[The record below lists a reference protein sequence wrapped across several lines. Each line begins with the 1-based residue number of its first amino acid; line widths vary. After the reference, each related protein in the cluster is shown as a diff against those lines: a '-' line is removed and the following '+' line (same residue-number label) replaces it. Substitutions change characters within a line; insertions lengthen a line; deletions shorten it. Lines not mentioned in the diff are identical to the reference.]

1 MMHFFYNLYFVH
13 LVERRILDFFKF
25 IKFYKFL
32 VFILRNNIKGGVA
45 LRTLCNLYFLP
56 TGVSRYTREAY

>member
-1 MMHFFYNLYFVH
+1 MHFFYNLYFVH

-32 VFILRNNIKGGVA
+32 VFILRNNIKGC
-45 LRTLCNLYFLP
+45 RFTDTLYPLFSADRRQQIY
-56 TGVSRYTREAY
+56 S